1 MPRKKQQKPKRLTRL
16 QRIQLRIEN
25 LVEQNAEKLGR
36 EIYLPDEHYILIAK
50 SGPNQLLVTL
60 LHKDIGETHPV
71 LGKTRKRSSDISM
84 ELQAWEDL
92 LKNQPSYT
100 IDY

>member
-1 MPRKKQQKPKRLTRL
+1 MPRNRNQKAKRLTRI
-16 QRIQLRIEN
+16 QKIQLKIEN
-25 LVEQNAEKLGR
+25 LIEQNAEKLGR
-36 EIYLPDEHYILIAK
+36 EIYLPEDHYILIAK

-60 LHKDIGETHPV
+60 LHRDIGEAHPV
-71 LGKTRKRSSDISM
+71 LGRIRKRSSDISM